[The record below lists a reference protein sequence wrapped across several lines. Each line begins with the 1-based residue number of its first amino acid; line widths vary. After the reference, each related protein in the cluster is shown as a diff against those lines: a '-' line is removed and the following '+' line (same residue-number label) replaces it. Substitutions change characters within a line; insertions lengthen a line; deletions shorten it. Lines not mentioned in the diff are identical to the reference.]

1 MGFQDRDYYREESPA
16 TGVQSMVVKLII
28 VNAAIF
34 LIDLFVEHK
43 LTELLALQGDAI
55 VRPWKWYQFVTA
67 GFLHDWRNLWHILG
81 NMLGLYVFGMRLEE
95 RYGPREFLRFYLI
108 AIVLGFVVWSA
119 RAYFLTDPV
128 KVPGVDNYLS
138 WGTCLGA
145 SGGVTATIIL
155 FCLLFPRATLLLFF
169 AIPMPAWLFGVLLV
183 ASDMLGTQ
191 MPEDRVAYDVH
202 LVGAAFALGYWYFG
216 WNFGRLPGAARLSRM
231 LSQPTKWLSP
241 RPDLRVHDPEEYY
254 DDLDAEADRILA
266 KLSHEGESS
275 LTPQERRVL
284 EDYSRRMR
292 QKLR

>member
-1 MGFQDRDYYREESPA
+1 
-16 TGVQSMVVKLII
+16 
-28 VNAAIF
+28 
-34 LIDLFVEHK
+34 
-43 LTELLALQGDAI
+43 
-55 VRPWKWYQFVTA
+55 
-67 GFLHDWRNLWHILG
+67 
-81 NMLGLYVFGMRLEE
+81 
-95 RYGPREFLRFYLI
+95 
-108 AIVLGFVVWSA
+108 
-119 RAYFLTDPV
+119 
-128 KVPGVDNYLS
+128 
-138 WGTCLGA
+138 
-145 SGGVTATIIL
+145 
-155 FCLLFPRATLLLFF
+155 LLLFF

-191 MPEDRVAYDVH
+191 RPGDGVAYDVH

-216 WNFGRLPGAARLSRM
+216 WNFGRLPGAAKLSRM
-231 LSQPTKWLSP
+231 LAQPTKWLAP